1 MIIIKNARKDK
12 EKNKGN
18 IVEDSQRKKK
28 RQPRKKVEDRHRKRQ
43 KVKEKVEGME
53 RNAEE
58 KDRHKERRIQEKK
71 EAEKIGYEK
80 TKVKKMYVSFREYI
94 AIKDGRKKM
103 TELRFSKQK
112 IWKERQRRKIDIGK
126 AENKNRKRQKRKG
139 YEKNKVKKIYFSF
152 REQITI
158 KGGRKKTTELWFER
172 FICAGEISSRDLNE
186 GSHGSQ
192 NKKHSQEKSKHTMT
206 DCLFLWLVNG
216 FSRKKEQRSYTK
228 NYNIM
233 DFWKKAFEE

>member
-1 MIIIKNARKDK
+1 MIITKNARKDK

-28 RQPRKKVEDRHRKRQ
+28 RQPRRKVEDRHRKRQ

-71 EAEKIGYEK
+71 ETEKIGYEK

-94 AIKDGRKKM
+94 TIKDGRKKM

-126 AENKNRKRQKRKG
+126 TENRNRK
-139 YEKNKVKKIYFSF
+139 
-152 REQITI
+152 
-158 KGGRKKTTELWFER
+158 
-172 FICAGEISSRDLNE
+172 
-186 GSHGSQ
+186 
-192 NKKHSQEKSKHTMT
+192 
-206 DCLFLWLVNG
+206 
-216 FSRKKEQRSYTK
+216 
-228 NYNIM
+228 
-233 DFWKKAFEE
+233 